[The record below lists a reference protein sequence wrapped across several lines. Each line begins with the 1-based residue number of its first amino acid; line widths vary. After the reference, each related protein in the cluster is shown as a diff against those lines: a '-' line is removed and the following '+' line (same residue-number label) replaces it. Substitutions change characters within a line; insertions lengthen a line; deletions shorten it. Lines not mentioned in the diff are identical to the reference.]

1 MYNVIIH
8 VRLLSFLMAV
18 CLRVPNAELRTI
30 FHENPAAKFDSDI
43 SNGAD
48 DRRKYYSRIY

>member
-1 MYNVIIH
+1 MFD
-8 VRLLSFLMAV
+8 LSFLMAV

-30 FHENPAAKFDSDI
+30 FHENPAAKFVSDI